1 MLCKND
7 NRASEFAMNICDNL
21 FYVHNNYGFIMYKF
35 HAYRLGILSII
46 FGFKDRYFIACYL

>member
-46 FGFKDRYFIACYL
+46 FGFKD